1 MGTKGTLI
9 MKGETESYYFPE
21 RRDGAPPRPT
31 NLEVTPR
38 TGNALVDASES
49 RVADAAGGAQ
59 RTVSSQ
65 GGNEKFERVLSYR
78 NEINAFCAS
87 IRTGTPLTVGTDQ
100 GARQRHGLHPRL
112 RGRRQEDPPH
122 ARRAT
127 TAPSPRNRPSS
138 LDRA

>member
-21 RRDGAPPRPT
+21 ETGTAAAKPT

-59 RTVSSQ
+59 RTGQQPGAGEVRARALLPQ
-65 GGNEKFERVLSYR
+65 RDQRLLRVHPHRRPADAWAPTKAIGS
-78 NEINAFCAS
+78 ATAC
-87 IRTGTPLTVGTDQ
+87 IRAYEAGDKKTRLT
-100 GARQRHGLHPRL
+100 
-112 RGRRQEDPPH
+112 
-122 ARRAT
+122 
-127 TAPSPRNRPSS
+127 
-138 LDRA
+138 LDGQDSHVAKKPA